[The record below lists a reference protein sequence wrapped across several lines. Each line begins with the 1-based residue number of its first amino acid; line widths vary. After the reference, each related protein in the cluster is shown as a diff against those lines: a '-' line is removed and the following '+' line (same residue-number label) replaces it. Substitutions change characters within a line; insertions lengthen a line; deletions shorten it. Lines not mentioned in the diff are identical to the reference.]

1 MLIGVIILAIS
12 IFASSVIP
20 LVISEIVFR
29 DSLVEKTK
37 SPDTPTDTLI
47 ELGKHSKLE
56 VRLAVAGNPNTPEE
70 VLRKLYE
77 EKNENNIYILYL
89 TKNPSLPD
97 DLIIKIY
104 GEVLLREPTDYYIIS
119 NIAENPNT
127 PEYILYELAG
137 SPHGELTNYIDNL
150 LDNPSLPEGLREELK
165 TIRAKLQ
172 EEF

>member
-1 MLIGVIILAIS
+1 LLIGVIILAIS

-89 TKNPSLPD
+89 TKNPSLP
-97 DLIIKIY
+97 
-104 GEVLLREPTDYYIIS
+104 
-119 NIAENPNT
+119 
-127 PEYILYELAG
+127 
-137 SPHGELTNYIDNL
+137 
-150 LDNPSLPEGLREELK
+150 EGLREELK